1 MISHPRQSDFL
12 LGYWVLTG
20 PPERPLD
27 TSVCIL
33 ADCLLSHVTFSA
45 LLIFTH
51 FASGGLVILQAVLW
65 ATVFITSNQT
75 MRMQYVHTFLI

>member
-12 LGYWVLTG
+12 LGYWV
-20 PPERPLD
+20 RPLD